1 MTAGPSSPGGGPTPG
16 IKLLVDEDFDNTI
29 LRGVLRRRPALDI
42 VRVQDVGLSG
52 ADDREVLEWAA
63 TAGRVLL
70 THDVNT
76 MKTHAYA
83 RITAGHP
90 VPGVFAVGQDLPIS
104 AAIDEIILLA
114 ECSLPGDWEG
124 QVRHLPL

>member
-1 MTAGPSSPGGGPTPG
+1 MTAGPPPIGGALTPG
-16 IKLLVDEDFDNTI
+16 IRLLVDEDFDNTI

-42 VRVQDVGLSG
+42 VRVQDVGLAG
-52 ADDREVLEWAA
+52 AADPAVLDWAA

-70 THDVNT
+70 SHDVNT

-83 RITAGHP
+83 RVTAGLP
-90 VPGVFAVGQDLPIS
+90 MPGVFAVSQDLPVSI
-104 AAIDEIILLA
+104 AIDEIILLA
-114 ECSLPGDWEG
+114 ECSLPDEWEG